1 VSRTTARHRKS
12 GQRSSGRLSVA
23 PQRSSSG
30 PNVARQHRKS
40 SPIVSVLQNKPARA
54 AAAAVAGSALLVA
67 AWPTASHWM
76 AELPH
81 APGVGQA
88 DALGS
93 APAGA
98 HRSPA
103 HQPAAAAHVYAGGQP
118 AATLGEFVSQEPK
131 IVSVAVASRPGR
143 HRKPSQ
149 PSQTGQPSQPSQ
161 AGQTGQPAP
170 AASGYLNPLRAVSGL
185 VPERVDQG
193 VDFAGTGPVYA
204 IGDAVV
210 TDAMGAGSG
219 WPGGGWVSYQLTDG
233 PDAGLT
239 VYVAED
245 VTPTVQAGQHVS
257 SATVIANMHNGG
269 DGIETGWAAAHTSL
283 TAESQMPEASGIGAG
298 GPFPTMVGLSF
309 DGLLQSLGVPASPG
323 AGTSGYGTLPAG
335 YPAA

>member
-1 VSRTTARHRKS
+1 MV
-12 GQRSSGRLSVA
+12 
-23 PQRSSSG
+23 
-30 PNVARQHRKS
+30 RQHRKS

-67 AWPTASHWM
+67 VWPAASHWM
-76 AELPH
+76 AALPH
-81 APGVGQA
+81 GSGVGQA
-88 DALGS
+88 DALGV

-103 HQPAAAAHVYAGGQP
+103 HQPAAAAADVYAGGQP
-118 AATLGEFVSQEPK
+118 AAILGEFVRQEPE

-149 PSQTGQPSQPSQ
+149 PSQTGQP
-161 AGQTGQPAP
+161 AP
-170 AASGYLNPLRAVSGL
+170 AASDYLNPLRAVSGL

-210 TDAMGAGSG
+210 TDAMGVNSG

-233 PDAGLT
+233 PDAGLV

-245 VTPTVQAGQHVS
+245 VTPTVQVGQHVS
-257 SATVIANMHNGG
+257 SATVIANMYDGG
-269 DGIETGWAAAHTSL
+269 DGIETGWAAAQTSL
-283 TAESQMPEASGIGAG
+283 TAESQMPEAGTIGAG

>member
-1 VSRTTARHRKS
+1 
-12 GQRSSGRLSVA
+12 
-23 PQRSSSG
+23 
-30 PNVARQHRKS
+30 
-40 SPIVSVLQNKPARA
+40 
-54 AAAAVAGSALLVA
+54 
-67 AWPTASHWM
+67 M

-81 APGVGQA
+81 ASGAGQA
-88 DALGS
+88 DALGL

-103 HQPAAAAHVYAGGQP
+103 HQPAAAADIYAGGQP
-118 AATLGEFVSQEPK
+118 AATLGEFVSQEPE

-149 PSQTGQPSQPSQ
+149 PSQTGQ
-161 AGQTGQPAP
+161 AGQPAP

-210 TDAMGAGSG
+210 TGAMGASSG
-219 WPGGGWVSYQLTDG
+219 WPGGGWVSYQLTGG
-233 PDAGLT
+233 PDAGLV

-257 SATVIANMHNGG
+257 SATVIANMYNGG

-283 TAESQMPEASGIGAG
+283 TAESQMPEAGGIGAG
-298 GPFPTMVGLSF
+298 GPFPAMVGLSF

>member
-1 VSRTTARHRKS
+1 VSRTTARHRKPD
-12 GQRSSGRLSVA
+12 QRPSGRPSVA

-30 PNVARQHRKS
+30 PSVARRHRKS
-40 SPIVSVLQNKPARA
+40 SSIVSVLQNKPARA
-54 AAAAVAGSALLVA
+54 AAVAVAGSALLVA
-67 AWPTASHWM
+67 AWPTASHWI

-81 APGVGQA
+81 ASGVGQA
-88 DALGS
+88 DAFGL
-93 APAGA
+93 ARAGA

-103 HQPAAAAHVYAGGQP
+103 HQPAPTADVYASGQP
-118 AATLGEFVSQEPK
+118 AATLGEFVSQEPE

-149 PSQTGQPSQPSQ
+149 
-161 AGQTGQPAP
+161 TGQPAP
-170 AASGYLNPLRAVSGL
+170 ATSGYLNPLRAVSGL

-210 TDAMGAGSG
+210 TDAMGGNSG

-233 PDAGLT
+233 PDAGLV

-257 SATVIANMHNGG
+257 SATVIANMYNGG
-269 DGIETGWAAAHTSL
+269 DGIETGWAAAQTSL
-283 TAESQMPEASGIGAG
+283 TAESQMPEAGGIGAG

>member
-1 VSRTTARHRKS
+1 MSRTTARHRKPD
-12 GQRSSGRLSVA
+12 QRSSGRPSVA

-30 PNVARQHRKS
+30 PSVARQHRKS

-81 APGVGQA
+81 ASGVGQA
-88 DALGS
+88 DALGLAS
-93 APAGA
+93 AGA

-103 HQPAAAAHVYAGGQP
+103 HQPAAAADVYASGQP
-118 AATLGEFVSQEPK
+118 AATLGEFASQEPE

-149 PSQTGQPSQPSQ
+149 TGQPSQT
-161 AGQTGQPAP
+161 GHTGQPAR
-170 AASGYLNPLRAVSGL
+170 ATSGYLNPLRAVSGL

-210 TDAMGAGSG
+210 TDAMGVNSG

-233 PDAGLT
+233 PDAGLV

-257 SATVIANMHNGG
+257 SATVIANMYNGG
-269 DGIETGWAAAHTSL
+269 DGIETGWAAAQTSL
-283 TAESQMPEASGIGAG
+283 TAESQMPEAGGIGAG

>member
-1 VSRTTARHRKS
+1 MSRTTARHRKPDR
-12 GQRSSGRLSVA
+12 RSSG
-23 PQRSSSG
+23 G
-30 PNVARQHRKS
+30 PSVARQHRKS

-67 AWPTASHWM
+67 AWPAASHWIV
-76 AELPH
+76 ELPH
-81 APGVGQA
+81 ASGVGQA
-88 DALGS
+88 DALGL
-93 APAGA
+93 ARAGA

-103 HQPAAAAHVYAGGQP
+103 HQQAAAADVYASGQP
-118 AATLGEFVSQEPK
+118 AATLGEFVSQEPE

-149 PSQTGQPSQPSQ
+149 PSQPSQT
-161 AGQTGQPAP
+161 GQTGQPAP

-233 PDAGLT
+233 PDAGLV

-257 SATVIANMHNGG
+257 SATVIANMYNGG
-269 DGIETGWAAAHTSL
+269 DGIETGWAAAQTSL
-283 TAESQMPEASGIGAG
+283 TAESQMPEAGGIGAG

>member
-1 VSRTTARHRKS
+1 VSRTTARHRKPD
-12 GQRSSGRLSVA
+12 QRSSGRPSAAPQPSSGRPSVA

-30 PNVARQHRKS
+30 PGVARQHRKS

-67 AWPTASHWM
+67 AWPAASHWI
-76 AELPH
+76 AGLPH
-81 APGVGQA
+81 ASGAGQA
-88 DALGS
+88 DALGL
-93 APAGA
+93 APAGT

-103 HQPAAAAHVYAGGQP
+103 HQPAAAADVYASGQP
-118 AATLGEFVSQEPK
+118 AATLGEFVSQEPE

-149 PSQTGQPSQPSQ
+149 T
-161 AGQTGQPAP
+161 GQTGQPAP

-210 TDAMGAGSG
+210 TDAMGASSG

-233 PDAGLT
+233 PDAGLV

-257 SATVIANMHNGG
+257 SATVIANMYNGG
-269 DGIETGWAAAHTSL
+269 DGIETGWAAAQTSL
-283 TAESQMPEASGIGAG
+283 TAESQMPEAGGIGAG
-298 GPFPTMVGLSF
+298 GPFPTMAGLSF

>member
-1 VSRTTARHRKS
+1 MSRTTARHRKPD
-12 GQRSSGRLSVA
+12 QRSSGRPSVA

-30 PNVARQHRKS
+30 PSVARQHRKS

-67 AWPTASHWM
+67 AWPTASHWI
-76 AELPH
+76 AEPPH
-81 APGVGQA
+81 ASGVGQA
-88 DALGS
+88 DALGL

-103 HQPAAAAHVYAGGQP
+103 HQQAAAADVYASGQP
-118 AATLGEFVSQEPK
+118 AATLGEFVSQEPE

-149 PSQTGQPSQPSQ
+149 PSQTGQ
-161 AGQTGQPAP
+161 TGQPAP
-170 AASGYLNPLRAVSGL
+170 AAPGYLNPLRAVSGL

-210 TDAMGAGSG
+210 TDAMGASSG

-233 PDAGLT
+233 PDAGLV

-257 SATVIANMHNGG
+257 SATVIANMYNGG
-269 DGIETGWAAAHTSL
+269 DGIETGWAAAQTSL
-283 TAESQMPEASGIGAG
+283 TAESQMPEAGGIGAG

-323 AGTSGYGTLPAG
+323 AGTSGSGTLPAG

>member
-1 VSRTTARHRKS
+1 VSRTTARHRKPD
-12 GQRSSGRLSVA
+12 QRSSGRPSVA
-23 PQRSSSG
+23 PQCSSSG
-30 PNVARQHRKS
+30 PSVARQHRKS
-40 SPIVSVLQNKPARA
+40 SPIVSVLRNKPARV

-81 APGVGQA
+81 ASGVGQA
-88 DALGS
+88 DALGL

-98 HRSPA
+98 HRGPA
-103 HQPAAAAHVYAGGQP
+103 HQPAAAADVYAGRQP
-118 AATLGEFVSQEPK
+118 AATLGEFASQEPE

-149 PSQTGQPSQPSQ
+149 PSQPSQPGQ

-219 WPGGGWVSYQLTDG
+219 WPGGGWVSYRLTDG
-233 PDAGLT
+233 PDAGLV

-245 VTPTVQAGQHVS
+245 VTPTVQVGQHVS
-257 SATVIANMHNGG
+257 SATVIANMYNGG
-269 DGIETGWAAAHTSL
+269 DGIETGWAAAQTSL
-283 TAESQMPEASGIGAG
+283 TAESQMPEAGGIGAG

-323 AGTSGYGTLPAG
+323 AGTSGYGTLPAR

>member
-1 VSRTTARHRKS
+1 MSRTTARHRKPD
-12 GQRSSGRLSVA
+12 QRSSGRPSVA

-30 PNVARQHRKS
+30 PSVARQHRKS
-40 SPIVSVLQNKPARA
+40 SPIVSVLQNKPAWA

-67 AWPTASHWM
+67 AWPTASHWI
-76 AELPH
+76 AGLPH
-81 APGVGQA
+81 ASVAGQA
-88 DALGS
+88 DALGL

-103 HQPAAAAHVYAGGQP
+103 PQPAAAADIYASGQP
-118 AATLGEFVSQEPK
+118 AATLGEFVSQEPE

-149 PSQTGQPSQPSQ
+149 P
-161 AGQTGQPAP
+161 GQTAP

-210 TDAMGAGSG
+210 TDAMGANSG

-233 PDAGLT
+233 PGAGLV

-245 VTPTVQAGQHVS
+245 VTPTVQVGQHVS
-257 SATVIANMHNGG
+257 SATVIANMYNGG
-269 DGIETGWAAAHTSL
+269 DGIETGWAAAQTSL
-283 TAESQMPEASGIGAG
+283 TAESQMPEAGGIGAG

>member
-1 VSRTTARHRKS
+1 MSRPTARHRKPDR
-12 GQRSSGRLSVA
+12 RSSGRPSAA
-23 PQRSSSG
+23 PQRSCSG
-30 PNVARQHRKS
+30 PSVARQHRKS

-76 AELPH
+76 AEPPH
-81 APGVGQA
+81 ASGVGQA
-88 DALGS
+88 DALGL

-103 HQPAAAAHVYAGGQP
+103 YQHAAAADVYASRQP
-118 AATLGEFVSQEPK
+118 AATLGEFVSEEPE

-149 PSQTGQPSQPSQ
+149 PSQT
-161 AGQTGQPAP
+161 GQTGQPAP

-210 TDAMGAGSG
+210 TDAMGASSG

-233 PDAGLT
+233 PDAGLV

-245 VTPTVQAGQHVS
+245 VTPTVQVGQHVS
-257 SATVIANMHNGG
+257 SATVIANMYNGG
-269 DGIETGWAAAHTSL
+269 DGIETGWAAAQTSL
-283 TAESQMPEASGIGAG
+283 TAESQMPEAGGIGAG
-298 GPFPTMVGLSF
+298 GPFPAMVGLSF

>member
-1 VSRTTARHRKS
+1 MTAERARRAQQKA
-12 GQRSSGRLSVA
+12 RSCPARPPGTESLTG
-23 PQRSSSG
+23 QRSSSG
-30 PNVARQHRKS
+30 PSVARQHRKS

-54 AAAAVAGSALLVA
+54 AAAAVAASALLVA
-67 AWPTASHWM
+67 AWPTASHWI

-81 APGVGQA
+81 ASGAGQA
-88 DALGS
+88 DALGLAS
-93 APAGA
+93 AGA

-103 HQPAAAAHVYAGGQP
+103 HQPAAAADVYASGQP
-118 AATLGEFVSQEPK
+118 AATLGEFVSQEPE

-149 PSQTGQPSQPSQ
+149 PS
-161 AGQTGQPAP
+161 QTGQPAP

-210 TDAMGAGSG
+210 TDAMGANSG

-233 PDAGLT
+233 PDAGLV

-245 VTPTVQAGQHVS
+245 VTTTVQVGQHVS
-257 SATVIANMHNGG
+257 SATVIANMYNGG
-269 DGIETGWAAAHTSL
+269 DGIETGWAAAQTSL
-283 TAESQMPEASGIGAG
+283 TAESQMPEAGGIGAG

>member
-1 VSRTTARHRKS
+1 MSRTTARHRKPD
-12 GQRSSGRLSVA
+12 QRSSGRPSVA

-30 PNVARQHRKS
+30 PSVARQHRKS

-81 APGVGQA
+81 TSGAGQA
-88 DALGS
+88 DALGL

-103 HQPAAAAHVYAGGQP
+103 HQPAAAADVYAGGQP
-118 AATLGEFVSQEPK
+118 AATLGEFVSQEPE

-149 PSQTGQPSQPSQ
+149 TGQPSQT
-161 AGQTGQPAP
+161 GHTGQPAR
-170 AASGYLNPLRAVSGL
+170 ATSGYLNPLRAVSGL

-210 TDAMGAGSG
+210 TDAMGVNSG

-233 PDAGLT
+233 PDAGLV

-245 VTPTVQAGQHVS
+245 VTPAVQAGQHVS
-257 SATVIANMHNGG
+257 SATVIANMYNGG
-269 DGIETGWAAAHTSL
+269 DGIETGWAAAQTSL
-283 TAESQMPEASGIGAG
+283 TAESQMPEAGGIGAG

>member
-1 VSRTTARHRKS
+1 M
-12 GQRSSGRLSVA
+12 A

-30 PNVARQHRKS
+30 PSVARQHRKS

-54 AAAAVAGSALLVA
+54 AAAAVAGSALLIA
-67 AWPTASHWM
+67 AWPTASHWT
-76 AELPH
+76 AEPPH
-81 APGVGQA
+81 ASGAGQA
-88 DALGS
+88 GALGL

-103 HQPAAAAHVYAGGQP
+103 HQQAAAADVYASRQP
-118 AATLGEFVSQEPK
+118 AATPGEFVSEEPE

-143 HRKPSQ
+143 HR
-149 PSQTGQPSQPSQ
+149 QPSQPSRT
-161 AGQTGQPAP
+161 GQTGQPAP

-210 TDAMGAGSG
+210 TDAMGVNSG

-233 PDAGLT
+233 PDAGLV

-245 VTPTVQAGQHVS
+245 VTPTIQAGQHVS
-257 SATVIANMHNGG
+257 SATVIANMYNGS
-269 DGIETGWAAAHTSL
+269 DGIETGWAAAQTSL
-283 TAESQMPEASGIGAG
+283 TAESQMPEAGGIGGG

>member
-1 VSRTTARHRKS
+1 MSRTTARHRKPD
-12 GQRSSGRLSVA
+12 QRSSGRPSAA

-30 PNVARQHRKS
+30 PSVARQHRKS

-54 AAAAVAGSALLVA
+54 AAAAVAGAALLIA
-67 AWPTASHWM
+67 AWPTASHWI
-76 AELPH
+76 AEPPH
-81 APGVGQA
+81 ASGAGQA
-88 DALGS
+88 DALGL

-103 HQPAAAAHVYAGGQP
+103 HQQAAAADVYASRPP
-118 AATLGEFVSQEPK
+118 AATLGEFVSEEPE

-149 PSQTGQPSQPSQ
+149 T
-161 AGQTGQPAP
+161 GQTGQPAP

-210 TDAMGAGSG
+210 TDAMGASSG

-233 PDAGLT
+233 PDAGLV

-257 SATVIANMHNGG
+257 SATVIASMYNGG
-269 DGIETGWAAAHTSL
+269 DGIETGWAAAQTSL
-283 TAESQMPEASGIGAG
+283 TAESQMPEAGGIGAG

>member
-1 VSRTTARHRKS
+1 MSRTTARHRKPD
-12 GQRSSGRLSVA
+12 QRSSGRPSAA

-30 PNVARQHRKS
+30 PSVARQHRKS

-54 AAAAVAGSALLVA
+54 AAAAVAGAALLIA
-67 AWPTASHWM
+67 AWPTASHWI
-76 AELPH
+76 AEPPH
-81 APGVGQA
+81 ASGAGQA
-88 DALGS
+88 DALGL

-103 HQPAAAAHVYAGGQP
+103 HQQAAAADVYASRPP
-118 AATLGEFVSQEPK
+118 AATLGEFVSEEPE

-143 HRKPSQ
+143 HRQ
-149 PSQTGQPSQPSQ
+149 PSQT
-161 AGQTGQPAP
+161 GQTGQPAP

-210 TDAMGAGSG
+210 TDAMGANSG

-233 PDAGLT
+233 PDAGLV

-257 SATVIANMHNGG
+257 SATVIASMYNGG
-269 DGIETGWAAAHTSL
+269 DGIETGWAAAQTSL
-283 TAESQMPEASGIGAG
+283 TAESQMPEAGGIGAG

>member
-1 VSRTTARHRKS
+1 MSRTTARHRKPD
-12 GQRSSGRLSVA
+12 QRSSGRPSVA

-30 PNVARQHRKS
+30 PSVARQHRKS
-40 SPIVSVLQNKPARA
+40 SPIVSVLQNKPAWA

-67 AWPTASHWM
+67 AWPTASHWI
-76 AELPH
+76 AGLPH
-81 APGVGQA
+81 ASGAGQA
-88 DALGS
+88 DALGV
-93 APAGA
+93 ATAGA

-103 HQPAAAAHVYAGGQP
+103 PQPAAAYVYASGQP
-118 AATLGEFVSQEPK
+118 AATLGEFVSQEPE

-143 HRKPSQ
+143 HRKP
-149 PSQTGQPSQPSQ
+149 
-161 AGQTGQPAP
+161 GQTGQPAP

-210 TDAMGAGSG
+210 TDAMGANSG

-233 PDAGLT
+233 PDAGLV

-245 VTPTVQAGQHVS
+245 VTPTVQVGQHVS
-257 SATVIANMHNGG
+257 SATVIANMYNGG
-269 DGIETGWAAAHTSL
+269 DGIETGWAAAQTSL
-283 TAESQMPEASGIGAG
+283 TAESQMPEAGGIGAG

>member
-1 VSRTTARHRKS
+1 MSRTTARHRKPD
-12 GQRSSGRLSVA
+12 QRSSGRPSA
-23 PQRSSSG
+23 TPQRSSSG
-30 PNVARQHRKS
+30 PSVARQHRKS

-54 AAAAVAGSALLVA
+54 AAAAVAGSALLIA
-67 AWPTASHWM
+67 AWPTASHWI
-76 AELPH
+76 AEPPH
-81 APGVGQA
+81 ASRVGQA
-88 DALGS
+88 HALGL

-103 HQPAAAAHVYAGGQP
+103 HQQAAAADVYASRPP
-118 AATLGEFVSQEPK
+118 AATLGEFVSEEPE

-143 HRKPSQ
+143 HRT
-149 PSQTGQPSQPSQ
+149 PSQT
-161 AGQTGQPAP
+161 GQTGQPAP

-210 TDAMGAGSG
+210 TDAMGANSG

-233 PDAGLT
+233 PDAGLV

-257 SATVIANMHNGG
+257 SATVIASMYNGG
-269 DGIETGWAAAHTSL
+269 DGIETGWAAAQTSL
-283 TAESQMPEASGIGAG
+283 TAESQMPEAGGIGAG
-298 GPFPTMVGLSF
+298 GPFPAMVGLSF
-309 DGLLQSLGVPASPG
+309 DGLLQSLSVPASPG

>member
-1 VSRTTARHRKS
+1 VSRRTARHQKPH
-12 GQRSSGRLSVA
+12 QRSSGRPSVA

-30 PNVARQHRKS
+30 PSVARQHRKS
-40 SPIVSVLQNKPARA
+40 SPIVSVLRNKPARA

-67 AWPTASHWM
+67 AGPTASHWI
-76 AELPH
+76 AELPY
-81 APGVGQA
+81 ASGAGQA
-88 DALGS
+88 NALGLT
-93 APAGA
+93 PAGA
-98 HRSPA
+98 HRSPV
-103 HQPAAAAHVYAGGQP
+103 HQPAAAADIYASGQP
-118 AATLGEFVSQEPK
+118 AATLGEFLSEEPE

-143 HRKPSQ
+143 HRKPS
-149 PSQTGQPSQPSQ
+149 
-161 AGQTGQPAP
+161 QTGQPAP

-210 TDAMGAGSG
+210 TDAMGVNSG

-233 PDAGLT
+233 PDAGLV

-245 VTPTVQAGQHVS
+245 ITPTVQVGQHVS
-257 SATVIANMHNGG
+257 SATVIANMYSGG
-269 DGIETGWAAAHTSL
+269 DGIETGWAAAQTSL
-283 TAESQMPEASGIGAG
+283 TAESQMPEAGGIGGG

>member
-1 VSRTTARHRKS
+1 MSRTTARHRKPD
-12 GQRSSGRLSVA
+12 QRSSGRPSVA

-30 PNVARQHRKS
+30 PSVARQHRKS
-40 SPIVSVLQNKPARA
+40 SPIVSVLQNKPAWA

-67 AWPTASHWM
+67 AWPTASHWI
-76 AELPH
+76 AGLPH
-81 APGVGQA
+81 ASGAGQA
-88 DALGS
+88 DALGL

-103 HQPAAAAHVYAGGQP
+103 HQPAAAADVYASGQP
-118 AATLGEFVSQEPK
+118 AATLGEFVSQEPE

-143 HRKPSQ
+143 HRKPS
-149 PSQTGQPSQPSQ
+149 
-161 AGQTGQPAP
+161 QTGQPAP

-210 TDAMGAGSG
+210 TDAMGANSG

-233 PDAGLT
+233 PDAGLV

-257 SATVIANMHNGG
+257 SATVIANMYNGG
-269 DGIETGWAAAHTSL
+269 DGIETGWAAAQTSL
-283 TAESQMPEASGIGAG
+283 TAESQMPEAGGIGAG

>member
-1 VSRTTARHRKS
+1 MSRTTARHRKP
-12 GQRSSGRLSVA
+12 GQRSPGRLSVA
-23 PQRSSSG
+23 PQRSPSG
-30 PNVARQHRKS
+30 PSVVRQHRKS

-67 AWPTASHWM
+67 VWPTASHWM
-76 AELPH
+76 AELPR
-81 APGVGQA
+81 ASGVGQA
-88 DALGS
+88 DALGL

-103 HQPAAAAHVYAGGQP
+103 HQPAAAAADVYAGGQP
-118 AATLGEFVSQEPK
+118 AATLGEFVSQEPEV
-131 IVSVAVASRPGR
+131 VSVAVASRPGR

-149 PSQTGQPSQPSQ
+149 PSQTGQ
-161 AGQTGQPAP
+161 TGQLAP

-210 TDAMGAGSG
+210 TDAMGVNSG

-233 PDAGLT
+233 PDAGLV

-245 VTPTVQAGQHVS
+245 VTPTVQVGQHVS
-257 SATVIANMHNGG
+257 SATVIANMYNGG
-269 DGIETGWAAAHTSL
+269 DGIETGWAAAQTSL
-283 TAESQMPEASGIGAG
+283 TAESQMPEAGGIGAG

>member
-1 VSRTTARHRKS
+1 MSRTTARHRKPD
-12 GQRSSGRLSVA
+12 QRSSGRPSMA

-30 PNVARQHRKS
+30 PSVARQHRKS

-54 AAAAVAGSALLVA
+54 AAAAVAGSALLIA
-67 AWPTASHWM
+67 AWPTASHWI
-76 AELPH
+76 AEPPH
-81 APGVGQA
+81 ASGVGQA
-88 DALGS
+88 DALGL

-103 HQPAAAAHVYAGGQP
+103 HQQAAAADVYASRPP
-118 AATLGEFVSQEPK
+118 AATLGEFVSEEPE

-149 PSQTGQPSQPSQ
+149 TGQPSP
-161 AGQTGQPAP
+161 
-170 AASGYLNPLRAVSGL
+170 SGYLNPLRAVSGL

-210 TDAMGAGSG
+210 TDAMGVNSG

-233 PDAGLT
+233 PDAGLV

-257 SATVIANMHNGG
+257 SATVIANMYNGG
-269 DGIETGWAAAHTSL
+269 DGIETGWAAAQTSL
-283 TAESQMPEASGIGAG
+283 TAESQMPEAGGTGAG

>member
-1 VSRTTARHRKS
+1 MSRTTARHRKPD
-12 GQRSSGRLSVA
+12 QRSSGRPSVA

-30 PNVARQHRKS
+30 PSVARQHRKS
-40 SPIVSVLQNKPARA
+40 SPIVSVLQNKPAWA

-67 AWPTASHWM
+67 AWPTASHWI
-76 AELPH
+76 AGLPH
-81 APGVGQA
+81 ASGAGQA
-88 DALGS
+88 DALGV

-103 HQPAAAAHVYAGGQP
+103 HQPAAAADVYASGQP
-118 AATLGEFVSQEPK
+118 AATLGEFVSQEPE

-143 HRKPSQ
+143 HRKPS
-149 PSQTGQPSQPSQ
+149 
-161 AGQTGQPAP
+161 QTGQPAP

-210 TDAMGAGSG
+210 TDAMGANSG

-233 PDAGLT
+233 PDAGLV

-245 VTPTVQAGQHVS
+245 VTPTVQVGQHVS
-257 SATVIANMHNGG
+257 SATVIANMYNGG
-269 DGIETGWAAAHTSL
+269 DGIETGWAAAQTSL
-283 TAESQMPEASGIGAG
+283 TAESQMPEAGGIGAG

>member
-1 VSRTTARHRKS
+1 MSRTTARHRKPD
-12 GQRSSGRLSVA
+12 QRSSGRPSAAPQWSSGRPSMA
-23 PQRSSSG
+23 PQRLSSG
-30 PNVARQHRKS
+30 PSVARQHRKS

-54 AAAAVAGSALLVA
+54 AAAAVAGSALLIA
-67 AWPTASHWM
+67 AWPTASHWI
-76 AELPH
+76 AEPPH
-81 APGVGQA
+81 ASGVGQA
-88 DALGS
+88 DALGL

-103 HQPAAAAHVYAGGQP
+103 HQQAAAADVYASRQP
-118 AATLGEFVSQEPK
+118 AATLGEFVSEEPE

-149 PSQTGQPSQPSQ
+149 T
-161 AGQTGQPAP
+161 GQTGQPAP

-210 TDAMGAGSG
+210 TDAMGVNSG

-233 PDAGLT
+233 PDAGLV

-245 VTPTVQAGQHVS
+245 VTPTVQVGQHVS
-257 SATVIANMHNGG
+257 SATVIANMYNGG
-269 DGIETGWAAAHTSL
+269 DGIETGWAAAQTSL
-283 TAESQMPEASGIGAG
+283 TAESQMPEAGGIGAG

>member
-1 VSRTTARHRKS
+1 
-12 GQRSSGRLSVA
+12 
-23 PQRSSSG
+23 
-30 PNVARQHRKS
+30 VARQHRKS

-67 AWPTASHWM
+67 AWPTASHWI
-76 AELPH
+76 AGLSH
-81 APGVGQA
+81 ASGAGQA
-88 DALGS
+88 DALGL

-103 HQPAAAAHVYAGGQP
+103 HQPAAAAAVYASGQP
-118 AATLGEFVSQEPK
+118 AATLGEFVSQEPE

-149 PSQTGQPSQPSQ
+149 PS
-161 AGQTGQPAP
+161 QTGQPAP

-210 TDAMGAGSG
+210 TDAMGGSSG

-233 PDAGLT
+233 PDAGLV

-257 SATVIANMHNGG
+257 SATVIANMYNGG
-269 DGIETGWAAAHTSL
+269 DGIETGWAAAQTSL
-283 TAESQMPEASGIGAG
+283 TAESQMPEAGGIGAG
-298 GPFPTMVGLSF
+298 GPFPAMVGLSF

>member
-1 VSRTTARHRKS
+1 MSRTTARHRKPD
-12 GQRSSGRLSVA
+12 QRSSGRPSMA

-30 PNVARQHRKS
+30 PSVARQHRKS

-54 AAAAVAGSALLVA
+54 AAAAVAGSALLIA
-67 AWPTASHWM
+67 AWPTASHWI
-76 AELPH
+76 AEPPH
-81 APGVGQA
+81 ASGVGQA
-88 DALGS
+88 GALGL

-98 HRSPA
+98 HRSRA
-103 HQPAAAAHVYAGGQP
+103 HQQAAAADVYASRQP
-118 AATLGEFVSQEPK
+118 AATLGEFVSEEPE

-149 PSQTGQPSQPSQ
+149 T
-161 AGQTGQPAP
+161 GQTGQPAS

-210 TDAMGAGSG
+210 TDAMGVNSG

-233 PDAGLT
+233 PDAGLV

-257 SATVIANMHNGG
+257 SATVIANMYNGS
-269 DGIETGWAAAHTSL
+269 DGIETGWAAAQTSL
-283 TAESQMPEASGIGAG
+283 TAESQMPEAGGIGAG

>member
-1 VSRTTARHRKS
+1 MV
-12 GQRSSGRLSVA
+12 
-23 PQRSSSG
+23 
-30 PNVARQHRKS
+30 RQHRKS

-67 AWPTASHWM
+67 AWPTASHWI
-76 AELPH
+76 AALPH
-81 APGVGQA
+81 ASGAGQA
-88 DALGS
+88 DALGL

-103 HQPAAAAHVYAGGQP
+103 HQPAAAADVYAGGQP
-118 AATLGEFVSQEPK
+118 AATLGEFVSQEPE

-149 PSQTGQPSQPSQ
+149 PSQTGQP
-161 AGQTGQPAP
+161 APAA

-204 IGDAVV
+204 IGNAVV
-210 TDAMGAGSG
+210 TDAMGVNSG

-233 PDAGLT
+233 PDAGLV

-245 VTPTVQAGQHVS
+245 VTPTVQVGQHVS
-257 SATVIANMHNGG
+257 SATVIANMYNGG
-269 DGIETGWAAAHTSL
+269 DGIETGWAAAQTSL
-283 TAESQMPEASGIGAG
+283 TAESQMPEAGTIGAG

-309 DGLLQSLGVPASPG
+309 DGLLQSLGVPASPD